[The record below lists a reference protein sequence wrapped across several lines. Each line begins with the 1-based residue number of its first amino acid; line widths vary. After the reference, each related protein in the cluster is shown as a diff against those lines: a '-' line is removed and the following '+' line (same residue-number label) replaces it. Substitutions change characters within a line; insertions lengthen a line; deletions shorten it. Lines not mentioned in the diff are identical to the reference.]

1 LDPFTRIVYRHVGH
15 CYVKSL
21 VCTEQFRV
29 MGEELAT
36 ENTMLMGN
44 IRELGKKQGLLK
56 SSRS

>member
-1 LDPFTRIVYRHVGH
+1 M
-15 CYVKSL
+15 KSL

-44 IRELGKKQGLLK
+44 IREAGK
-56 SSRS
+56 SRDC